1 MASHA
6 SSAADAVTVGPTG
19 RRRFTPEFKRHL
31 VELTLHPG
39 ASVAGIA
46 LAHHLNANQLFKWRR
61 EYLRQREAPPVTPP
75 PVLLPV
81 EIVAER
87 TPVAADPEP
96 APEPPPAPAGVIEIE
111 LGGARVRVS
120 GDVDPAMLRT
130 VLTSLRGR

>member
-6 SSAADAVTVGPTG
+6 SSNAGAVSASATG

-46 LAHHLNANQLFKWRR
+46 LAHQLNANQLFKWRR
-61 EYLRQREAPPVTPP
+61 EYLQQREVLPTAPP

-87 TPVAADPEP
+87 IPIAAEP
-96 APEPPPAPAGVIEIE
+96 APESPPAPVGVIEIE

-120 GDVDPAMLRT
+120 GGVDPAVLRT
-130 VLTSLRGR
+130 VLTSLRAP

>member
-46 LAHHLNANQLFKWRR
+46 LAHQLNANQLFKWRR
-61 EYLRQREAPPVTPP
+61 DYLRRQDAPPAVPP
-75 PVLLPV
+75 AMLLPV

-87 TPVAADPEP
+87 TPVAA
-96 APEPPPAPAGVIEIE
+96 EPPPAPTPAPAGTIDIEI
-111 LGGARVRVS
+111 GGARVRVS
-120 GDVDPAMLRT
+120 GDVNPAALRM
-130 VLTSLRGR
+130 VLASLRGR

>member
-1 MASHA
+1 MVSHSA
-6 SSAADAVTVGPTG
+6 SAAGTASVGPTG

-46 LAHHLNANQLFKWRR
+46 LAHQLNANQLFKWRR
-61 EYLRQREAPPVTPP
+61 EYLQQREVLPTAPP

-87 TPVAADPEP
+87 IPIAAEP
-96 APEPPPAPAGVIEIE
+96 APEPMPAPVGTIDIEI
-111 LGGARVRVS
+111 GGARVRVS
-120 GDVDPAMLRT
+120 GGVDPAVLRM
-130 VLTSLRGR
+130 VLASLRGR